1 MLKISNKLT
10 IKCSVLL
17 ALASYNYGANAQDN
31 MLPIPPTPQA
41 AQFMRYGD
49 IPVGHTTG
57 VPQIEIPIY
66 TISTGLID
74 IPISISYHA
83 SGFKVNDVASPVGLG
98 WVLNANGWMISR
110 SVQGTPDHYSR
121 YKKYR
126 LDSDNTI
133 RTPEDLEKVK
143 NGQKKINNTDFSN
156 PSSAEF
162 WHTYFIKNGSWP
174 LCDVRSDRY
183 FYSFPGHTGSAQY
196 SADNMDIGL
205 QTIPYEPLVFKYDT
219 DKDIYTITD
228 TKGIIY
234 TFAQLEHNK
243 PDGEEKIISG
253 WYLTKI
259 QFPGL
264 TDVVTFTYDEEG
276 IEFTTQNYVQ
286 TDKYFFYEP
295 PYGAYDHA
303 DPYTPIHSVTGTG
316 YTTKP
321 ILLSEIKWKNTVVKF
336 TYAEDS
342 TEITKDRLTRIN
354 VFNKINS
361 NDTIWIR
368 EVQFNNNTYFGTK
381 KENHR
386 LKLSGIEFTYP
397 GEKYSFGYDESKN
410 ANLPEYYWSSSNNIK
425 SAEDYWGYWN
435 GTSSYYVFP
444 KAVADYY
451 NNNEMGTFINK
462 YHLGE
467 DNLLKG
473 VDKDPS
479 LDYTR
484 ACILTEIKYP
494 TKGKTCFDY
503 ELNVGD
509 FNSTEIKT
517 KNGKLGGLRVKRI
530 TNYSENGSNIGTKEY
545 EYSGKSVYSEY
556 GKNGVFRFEN
566 LFFSSKPFVDY
577 YSTNDVA
584 HEAQLLYPTTFSS
597 TPLQC
602 YFDAAKSP
610 VFYDMVTEYNGTKN
624 SNNGRTVYYYTKAS
638 NRVSTNTVNYTGP
651 HELLAFVKSVDCD
664 FGSDQGILTQQT
676 VYDKGGK
683 KQYEKSISYSNYV
696 KTLKTGVRMDMY
708 LDVDVSGSLTSI
720 AVDAPRII
728 IPGGSMVANHY
739 NLILDNIIAVQTYAY
754 QTVSEPTS
762 VSECWYDENGRSLS
776 KISSYSYFYKNNDK
790 LPMITK
796 PYKTNVVNS
805 NGLAYSEYNY
815 YSCQY
820 SEAPYSEMNNKKM
833 YEYLVGV
840 QKLVG
845 GKTTEYNETPYY
857 KTNGLFLP
865 KAMVKD
871 DEQRI
876 EYLNYDSR
884 GNLNYAIKDNWQKVV
899 TLYSYNY
906 THPVFIV
913 EGATLQQVTNILKN
927 NGFSSVEQLGAAVP
941 SDEQIESIGKSL
953 RKNLPSAT
961 MVSTYTYKLNVG
973 VTSTTDCRGYKTIY
987 EYDAAGRLINVWEPD
1002 EKDEKEQNLLS
1013 KYKYNYSTK

>member
-10 IKCSVLL
+10 IKCC
-17 ALASYNYGANAQDN
+17 ALIAIASYSCNVGAQDI
-31 MLPIPPTPQA
+31 LPVPPTPQA

-121 YKKYR
+121 YKRCR

-143 NGQKKINNTDFSN
+143 NGNKKIDGTDFSDPN
-156 PSSAEF
+156 NAEF
-162 WHTYFIKNGSWP
+162 WHTYFIKYGSWP
-174 LCDVRSDRY
+174 ISDVRSDRY
-183 FYSFPGHTGSAQY
+183 FYSFPGHMGSAQY

-219 DKDIYTITD
+219 DKEIYTITD
-228 TKGIIY
+228 TKGIVY
-234 TFAQLEHNK
+234 SFTQKEHNK
-243 PDGEEKIISG
+243 PDGEQPIISG

-264 TDVVTFTYDEEG
+264 TDVVTFTYKEG

-286 TDKYFFYEP
+286 TDRYYFYEP
-295 PYGAYDHA
+295 YNGAYGHA
-303 DPYTPIHSVTGTG
+303 DPYTPIHSVSGAG

-321 ILLSEIKWKNTVVKF
+321 ILLSEIKWKNTIVRFTYTQNRDEEHQKERLTQIDICSKFGNKEEIIKKVKF
-336 TYAEDS
+336 
-342 TEITKDRLTRIN
+342 K
-354 VFNKINS
+354 
-361 NDTIWIR
+361 ND
-368 EVQFNNNTYFGTK
+368 QYFGTK
-381 KENHR
+381 KSNHR
-386 LKLSGIEFTYP
+386 LKLTEVEFTLS
-397 GEKYSFGYDESKN
+397 GEKYSFNYDESN
-410 ANLPEYYWSSSNNIK
+410 NDLPDYYRCENSPHST
-425 SAEDYWGYWN
+425 EDYWGYWN

-451 NNNEMGTFINK
+451 NKNHRGTFINK

-479 LDYTR
+479 LDHTR

-530 TNYSENGSNIGTKEY
+530 SENGSNIGTKEY

-556 GKNGVFRFEN
+556 GKNGKFQFEN
-566 LFFSSKPFVDY
+566 LFFSSKPFVDF
-577 YSTNDVA
+577 YSTSDVSFA
-584 HEAQLLYPTTFSS
+584 TQLIYPTTYFS

-610 VFYDMVTEYNGTKN
+610 VFYDKVTEYNGTQEN
-624 SNNGRTVYYYTKAS
+624 NNGWTVYRYTKAS
-638 NRVSTNTVNYTGP
+638 NRVSTSTVDYSGP

-676 VYDKGGK
+676 VYDKDGK
-683 KQYEKSISYSNYV
+683 KQYEKEINYNNYV
-696 KTLKTGVRMDMY
+696 KTLKTGVRMGLY
-708 LDVDVSGSLTSI
+708 LDADVNVSLTYI
-720 AVDAPRII
+720 AVDAHRII
-728 IPGGSMVANHY
+728 IDGGACAVANHY
-739 NLILDNIIAVQTYAY
+739 NLILDNIIATQTYAY
-754 QTVSEPTS
+754 QTISEPAKET
-762 VSECWYDENGRSLS
+762 ECWYYDNSDSL
-776 KISSYSYFYKNNDK
+776 KKETSYSYFYKNNDK
-790 LPMITK
+790 LPIITK
-796 PYKTNVVNS
+796 PYKTFVINS
-805 NGLAYSEYNY
+805 NGLGYSEYNY

-820 SEAPYSEMNNKKM
+820 SEAPYSDMNNKKM

-840 QKLVG
+840 LKLVG
-845 GKTTEYNETPYY
+845 GKTTEYIETPYF

-927 NGFSSVEQLGAAVP
+927 NGFSSVEQLGAAIP

-987 EYDAAGRLINVWEPD
+987 EYDAAGRLINVWE
-1002 EKDEKEQNLLS
+1002 KDGDSKNLLS